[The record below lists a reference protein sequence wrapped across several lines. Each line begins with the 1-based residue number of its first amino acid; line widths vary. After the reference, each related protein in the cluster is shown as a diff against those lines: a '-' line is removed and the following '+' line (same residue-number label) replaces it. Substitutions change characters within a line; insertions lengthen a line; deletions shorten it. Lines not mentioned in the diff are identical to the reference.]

1 MELSAACLPDAA
13 ALFFAGGIALL
24 YHLFIARRRKLCP
37 LRTVQGVASAARKD
51 WVASV
56 VRGRDGILGVQ
67 TLRNSTM
74 VASFMASTSSVLAL
88 GVLSLAA
95 SAGDR
100 TGAWRLLHIFGTPSP
115 DLLVFKVLALLLVL
129 ALSLTLVACGS
140 GKKDAASTGSYKVA
154 MVTDYGDITDQSF
167 NQTTYEACQKFAG
180 DNGYGRLDLM
190 ENRMVGLKSRECYEV
205 PAALTLITAH
215 KALEDLTL
223 ERDALHQKLYLEQTW
238 ATCVY
243 NGQWFS
249 PLKKAL
255 DAFMAETQKFV
266 TGTVRLKFF
275 KGHCTVMGRKSP
287 CSLYDYG
294 LATYD
299 RDTTFDE
306 KAAVGFI
313 EIETL
318 SLKTWAK
325 MQGPTSLAAQNLS

>member
-1 MELSAACLPDAA
+1 MPLA
-13 ALFFAGGIALL
+13 ALVE
-24 YHLFIARRRKLCP
+24 KL
-37 LRTVQGVASAARKD
+37 
-51 WVASV
+51 
-56 VRGRDGILGVQ
+56 
-67 TLRNSTM
+67 
-74 VASFMASTSSVLAL
+74 
-88 GVLSLAA
+88 
-95 SAGDR
+95 
-100 TGAWRLLHIFGTPSP
+100 
-115 DLLVFKVLALLLVL
+115 
-129 ALSLTLVACGS
+129 
-140 GKKDAASTGSYKVA
+140 
-154 MVTDYGDITDQSF
+154 
-167 NQTTYEACQKFAG
+167 NQVAG

-223 ERDALHQKLYLEQTW
+223 ERDVLHQKLYLEQTW

-266 TGTVRLKFF
+266 TGTVRVKFF

-287 CSLYDYG
+287 CSLYDFG

-306 KAAVGFI
+306 KAAEGFI
-313 EIETL
+313 QIETL

-325 MQGPTSLAAQNLS
+325 MQGPTSDAAKGLA

>member
-1 MELSAACLPDAA
+1 MELSATCLPDAA

-129 ALSLTLVACGS
+129 
-140 GKKDAASTGSYKVA
+140 
-154 MVTDYGDITDQSF
+154 F
-167 NQTTYEACQKFAG
+167 FAFFLLCLFHSSVRSC
-180 DNGYGRLDLM
+180 RL
-190 ENRMVGLKSRECYEV
+190 
-205 PAALTLITAH
+205 H
-215 KALEDLTL
+215 
-223 ERDALHQKLYLEQTW
+223 
-238 ATCVY
+238 
-243 NGQWFS
+243 
-249 PLKKAL
+249 
-255 DAFMAETQKFV
+255 
-266 TGTVRLKFF
+266 
-275 KGHCTVMGRKSP
+275 
-287 CSLYDYG
+287 
-294 LATYD
+294 D
-299 RDTTFDE
+299 RDLFRPRR
-306 KAAVGFI
+306 GR
-313 EIETL
+313 
-318 SLKTWAK
+318 
-325 MQGPTSLAAQNLS
+325 AQNTRLRRLP

>member
-115 DLLVFKVLALLLVL
+115 DLLVLKVLALLLVL
-129 ALSLTLVACGS
+129 FFAFFCFASSIRLYGHAGFMIGTCSAPGEEERRIHVSAACLEQAARQFHLGMRAFYFLVPLVLWLFGPVFLALG
-140 GKKDAASTGSYKVA
+140 A
-154 MVTDYGDITDQSF
+154 MGMLLALY
-167 NQTTYEACQKFAG
+167 
-180 DNGYGRLDLM
+180 RLD
-190 ENRMVGLKSRECYEV
+190 RMPSGVERGK
-205 PAALTLITAH
+205 
-215 KALEDLTL
+215 LELP
-223 ERDALHQKLYLEQTW
+223 
-238 ATCVY
+238 C
-243 NGQWFS
+243 
-249 PLKKAL
+249 
-255 DAFMAETQKFV
+255 
-266 TGTVRLKFF
+266 
-275 KGHCTVMGRKSP
+275 RKDID
-287 CSLYDYG
+287 CRG
-294 LATYD
+294 
-299 RDTTFDE
+299 
-306 KAAVGFI
+306 
-313 EIETL
+313 
-318 SLKTWAK
+318 
-325 MQGPTSLAAQNLS
+325 

>member
-129 ALSLTLVACGS
+129 FFAFFCF
-140 GKKDAASTGSYKVA
+140 ASSIRL
-154 MVTDYGDITDQSF
+154 YGH
-167 NQTTYEACQKFAG
+167 AG
-180 DNGYGRLDLM
+180 
-190 ENRMVGLKSRECYEV
+190 
-205 PAALTLITAH
+205 
-215 KALEDLTL
+215 
-223 ERDALHQKLYLEQTW
+223 
-238 ATCVY
+238 
-243 NGQWFS
+243 
-249 PLKKAL
+249 
-255 DAFMAETQKFV
+255 FM
-266 TGTVRLKFF
+266 
-275 KGHCTVMGRKSP
+275 
-287 CSLYDYG
+287 
-294 LATYD
+294 
-299 RDTTFDE
+299 
-306 KAAVGFI
+306 I
-313 EIETL
+313 
-318 SLKTWAK
+318 
-325 MQGPTSLAAQNLS
+325 